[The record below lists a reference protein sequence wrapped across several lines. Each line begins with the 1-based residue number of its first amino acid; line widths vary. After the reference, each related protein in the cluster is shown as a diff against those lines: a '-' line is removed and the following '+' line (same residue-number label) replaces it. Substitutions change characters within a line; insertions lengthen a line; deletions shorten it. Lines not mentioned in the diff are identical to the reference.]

1 MLRIGL
7 TGGIGSGKTTIA
19 KIFEVL
25 GIPVYY
31 ADVEAKRIMNE
42 DTELRTS
49 IIKEFG
55 ESAYS
60 EGKLNRAYISSIVF
74 SNNYKLELLNSLVHP
89 ATIRDADSWMQK
101 QDAPY
106 VIKEAAL
113 LFESGAAEHLDQI
126 IGVFAPVSLRIKRV
140 MDRDNVQREEVI
152 KRMNYQVNDSIK
164 MKLCDFVIVNDE
176 QSSVMEQV
184 LKIHEELFQKS
195 KKSKVKS

>member
-42 DTELRTS
+42 DTELRAS